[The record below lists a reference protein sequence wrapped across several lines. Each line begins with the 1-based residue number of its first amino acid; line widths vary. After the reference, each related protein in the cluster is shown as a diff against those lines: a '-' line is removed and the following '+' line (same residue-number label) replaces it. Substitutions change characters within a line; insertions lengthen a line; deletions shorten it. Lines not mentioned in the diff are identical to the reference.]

1 MKESVK
7 LESKGGGW
15 YLGEDE
21 GGQTVIR
28 TEYMKKNK
36 VSPAAA
42 QVTDESQ
49 AIIVKEI
56 RQKQSPYVDHKNT
69 WLNIEVCLCNEQI

>member
-1 MKESVK
+1 MFLCVSICVLLMLVLFFFVWLFSKERMKESVK

-42 QVTDESQ
+42 
-49 AIIVKEI
+49 
-56 RQKQSPYVDHKNT
+56 
-69 WLNIEVCLCNEQI
+69 

>member
-21 GGQTVIR
+21 EGQTVIR

-42 QVTDESQ
+42 
-49 AIIVKEI
+49 
-56 RQKQSPYVDHKNT
+56 
-69 WLNIEVCLCNEQI
+69 

>member
-1 MKESVK
+1 MFLCVSICVLLMLVLFFFVWLFSKERMKESVK

-15 YLGEDE
+15 YQGEDE

-42 QVTDESQ
+42 
-49 AIIVKEI
+49 
-56 RQKQSPYVDHKNT
+56 
-69 WLNIEVCLCNEQI
+69 

>member
-28 TEYMKKNK
+28 MEYMKENK

-42 QVTDESQ
+42 
-49 AIIVKEI
+49 
-56 RQKQSPYVDHKNT
+56 
-69 WLNIEVCLCNEQI
+69 